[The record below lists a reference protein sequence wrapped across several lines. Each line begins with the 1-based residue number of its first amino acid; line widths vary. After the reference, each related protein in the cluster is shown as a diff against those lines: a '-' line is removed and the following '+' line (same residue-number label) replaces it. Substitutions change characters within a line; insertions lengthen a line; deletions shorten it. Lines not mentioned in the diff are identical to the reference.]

1 MGFFDKLK
9 IRKSAKTCYGCGTK
23 LATDDLFCPKCGKK
37 YEESIICP
45 KCKASVSKDSSF
57 CTRCGKSLSDD
68 EAAFGEIDY
77 SQQFD
82 FYAKEIT
89 KAGDLRGEFQ
99 LKGKILKGMIIKK
112 NDRTF
117 RVECIPNDWSPN
129 SVFNL

>member
-45 KCKASVSKDSSF
+45 KCKASVSK
-57 CTRCGKSLSDD
+57 
-68 EAAFGEIDY
+68 DY